1 MPFGISGGT
10 NLLRIAQV
18 PGAPARA

>member
-10 NLLRIAQV
+10 NLLRVAQV
-18 PGAPARA
+18 PGQPART